1 MVNYKKILWPVS
13 MGLAA
18 MVLQG
23 AVFFG
28 LLSWAGTPQHAL
40 EVFQQER
47 WLILALFLG
56 FGLQVALFT
65 ILKKRLFI
73 PSSELK
79 TSTSAA
85 MTGVGGTT
93 STVAM
98 VACCVHHVTDVLPI
112 LGLTA
117 AATFLANYQSAFML
131 GALIMTYLGILVMVS
146 IVIRS
151 RRKAILHLI
160 PGRQTS

>member
-1 MVNYKKILWPVS
+1 MATYKKILWPVS
-13 MGLAA
+13 MGSAA
-18 MVLQG
+18 ILQQA

-73 PSSELK
+73 PSSGLN

-85 MTGVGGTT
+85 MTSVGGTT

-117 AATFLANYQSAFML
+117 AATFLANYQSTFML
-131 GALIMTYLGILVMVS
+131 GALLMTYLGILVMVS
-146 IVIRS
+146 IILRA
-151 RRKAILHLI
+151 RRKAIL
-160 PGRQTS
+160 QTSPGQQTS